1 MGDPYK
7 GRLSGHSLLFE
18 GQPCGLN
25 FYARSGNGS
34 GKCSC
39 GELSPILPTNA
50 ARKRWHR
57 EHKADVLDSWVAQ
70 GCDDK
75 GREIHL

>member
-7 GRLSGHSLLFE
+7 GRLPGHAMIHGTQGVYRCYPDIALCECRAESEPL
-18 GQPCGLN
+18 
-25 FYARSGNGS
+25 
-34 GKCSC
+34 K
-39 GELSPILPTNA
+39 TVA
-50 ARKRWHR
+50 ARRSWHQ
-57 EHKADVLDSWVAQ
+57 EHKADVIDSWVAN